1 MFLVFGFQELA
12 IEIIVPFIEVP
23 VEVVYGGITK
33 FTYCPGCIPVATVL
47 LTVLLEVVP
56 SEFWM

>member
-12 IEIIVPFIEVP
+12 IEIIVPFVEVP

-33 FTYCPGCIPVATVL
+33 FTYCPGCISVA
-47 LTVLLEVVP
+47 TVLLEVVP